1 MIFSYFLIFFPNHV
15 GNETE
20 INELIEKG
28 GHLNVRD
35 SLGRMA
41 MHLVSRHGEFHIFNV
56 KSCMKICKV

>member
-1 MIFSYFLIFFPNHV
+1 MIFSYFLIFSPNHV

-41 MHLVSRHGEFHIFNV
+41 MHLVSRHGEFHN
-56 KSCMKICKV
+56 ST